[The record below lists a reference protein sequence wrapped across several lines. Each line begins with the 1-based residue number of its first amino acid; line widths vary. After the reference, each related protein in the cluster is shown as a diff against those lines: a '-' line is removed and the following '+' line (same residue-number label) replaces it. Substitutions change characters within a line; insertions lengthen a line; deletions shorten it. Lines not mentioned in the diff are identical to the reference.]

1 MATKKAA
8 TAKRT
13 TVSGKASGFSAE
25 EKAAMRER
33 VKELKAAE
41 GKADMER
48 EVLEKIRSMPAS
60 DRALGL
66 RIHAIVKA
74 NAPGITSRL
83 WYGMPSYAKNDKIV
97 CHFQDANKFKMRYA
111 TLAFTDEAKLDEGTM
126 WPNAFALT
134 SKLTA
139 ADEARIVALVK
150 KAVS

>member
-8 TAKRT
+8 TVKRT
-13 TVSGKASGFSAE
+13 TVTGKASGFSAE

-48 EVLEKIRSMPAS
+48 EVLEKIRSMPAA

-126 WPNAFALT
+126 WPNAYALT
-134 SKLTA
+134 AKLTA
-139 ADEARIVALVK
+139 ADEAKIVALVK